1 MKFAAQSLVIRLW
14 AWDSICPRPYATRV
28 DTVFSVL
35 PSPSRTF
42 TISLFLRL
50 ITTRTCSQILART
63 KKYLELAWFL
73 LIDEP
78 GVYISSLK
86 SSEMKR
92 LRTAL
97 TYTCIIAPLLSEHD
111 QGLERISRSILLF
124 VLASIYYM
132 RALVYSPHDPCSIG
146 FSRFSSEWCTF
157 LWFVDRNGNR
167 LHKRGR

>member
-1 MKFAAQSLVIRLW
+1 MKSRFGDHCVS
-14 AWDSICPRPYATRV
+14 SAT
-28 DTVFSVL
+28 
-35 PSPSRTF
+35 
-42 TISLFLRL
+42 
-50 ITTRTCSQILART
+50 
-63 KKYLELAWFL
+63 EFL

-97 TYTCIIAPLLSEHD
+97 TYTCIIAPLLSGHG
-111 QGLERISRSILLF
+111 QGLGRIRCSVLIF

-146 FSRFSSEWCTF
+146 FSRFSSE
-157 LWFVDRNGNR
+157 
-167 LHKRGR
+167 